1 MLELWSKK
9 LLGGEAK
16 LKEPVRFDYTGAVQ
30 TFVVPSGVHEI
41 TVDCV
46 GGAGGTGPGYSAALG
61 GRVQC
66 ILKVNPGQTLYIY
79 CGASGDKGG
88 FNGGGTSGDGVT
100 YGGGGASD
108 IRTIEGDLNSRIV
121 VSGGGGGRCAS
132 GSSSISRK
140 YGGPGGGLIGGSGL
154 FTSGYGATGGT
165 QTSGGYNNLSADS
178 TSTRGSFGAGG
189 SYGPGASYYR
199 SAAGGGGWYGGG
211 FGVAPYGG
219 GGGGSSYT
227 NPDRCSDVVHT
238 QGYSAAT
245 GNGWIILS

>member
-1 MLELWSKK
+1 MFELWSKK
-9 LLGGEAK
+9 LLCGGEAK
-16 LKEPVRFDYTGAVQ
+16 LKEPIRFDYTGAVQ

-46 GGAGGTGPGYSAALG
+46 GAAGGTGPGYSAALG

-66 ILKVNPGQTLYIY
+66 LLKVNPGQTLYIY
-79 CGASGDKGG
+79 CGASGDNGG
-88 FNGGGTSGDGVT
+88 FNGGGTSGDGVK

-108 IRTIEGDLNSRIV
+108 IRTIEGDLNSRII
-121 VSGGGGGRCAS
+121 VSGGGGGRSAA
-132 GSSSISRK
+132 GSSNISK
-140 YGGPGGGLIGGSGL
+140 IYGGPGGGLIGGSGL

-165 QTSGGYNNLSADS
+165 QTEGGYNNLNPDL
-178 TSTRGSFGAGG
+178 TRGSFGKGA
-189 SYGPGASYYR
+189 SYGSGAAYYR

-211 FGVAPYGG
+211 FGIAPYGG